1 MSEQA
6 IAEAPPAPAKTKKTK
21 TPKTVTPPAA
31 EGAVPVKKGIGQI
44 AADAAAQ
51 RKTIAQ
57 GDKFVF
63 IRKPEKPVAPQA
75 QTIIATIESHGEDG
89 VSRPEL
95 VKELTTVLTTRQ
107 PAERILT
114 YYQKTLVDGGAIK
127 IVNPGRETPADATVE
142 ATA

>member
-6 IAEAPPAPAKTKKTK
+6 IAEAPQAPAKTKKTK
-21 TPKTVTPPAA
+21 TPKTVTPPA
-31 EGAVPVKKGIGQI
+31 EGAVPEKKGIGQI
-44 AADAAAQ
+44 AAAAAAQ

-57 GDKFVF
+57 GDVFVF

-75 QTIIATIESHGEDG
+75 QTIIAAIESHGEAG

-95 VKELTTVLTTRQ
+95 VKELGVVLTTRQ

-127 IVNPGRETPADATVE
+127 IVNPARDAAPAAE